1 MNDKNTIIISENAK
15 ISAAVSAYLQAE
27 HTAKAFE
34 AKAKEARA
42 ELLEMLGADGK
53 SNNNFVVE
61 SKGGTEF
68 CVTYNAKIV
77 GYDCSVIADEISALK
92 ERIAELEAAHGV
104 KGFKCYTM
112 RERKSKDK

>member
-42 ELLEMLGADGK
+42 ELLEMLGADST

-68 CVTYNAKIV
+68 CVTYNTKVV
-77 GYDCSVIADEISALK
+77 GYDSESVAEQIAELK
-92 ERIAELEAAHGV
+92 AKIAELEAVHGV